1 MTATTRAHTGDCFI
15 EFNWT
20 ANVYQFRI
28 GTTFTDFRGVRSW
41 ETITD
46 VRADLSA
53 AGLRLGDK
61 TDSMTWPVISA
72 AKVTL
77 AKPVAPT
84 NVKLRKTRFRRRL

>member
-1 MTATTRAHTGDCFI
+1 MQSAEPLCFV

-28 GTTFTDFRGVRSW
+28 GKSFTDFRGTRSW
-41 ETITD
+41 ETIAD
-46 VRADLSA
+46 VRADLAA

-61 TDSMTWPVISA
+61 TDSLTWPVIPA

-77 AKPVAPT
+77 AKPVVPT